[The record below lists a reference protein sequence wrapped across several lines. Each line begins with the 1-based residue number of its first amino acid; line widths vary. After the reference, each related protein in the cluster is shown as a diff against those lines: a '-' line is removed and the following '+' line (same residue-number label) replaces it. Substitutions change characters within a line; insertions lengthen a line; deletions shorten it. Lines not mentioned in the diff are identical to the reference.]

1 MSNKCK
7 VILVPSCGK
16 CTFPPGPTGLQGIT
30 GTTGPQ
36 GITGLTGPQ
45 GITGSTG
52 PQGITGTTGI
62 QGVTGTTG
70 PQGVT
75 GTTGPQGITGTTG
88 PQGITGTT
96 GIQGVTGTI
105 GIQGIT
111 GTTGPQGITGTTGPQ
126 GITGTTGI
134 QGVTGTTGPQGITG
148 IQGVTGTTGIN
159 QLGSIYVYRDLTTS
173 LILSPNQSVSYNNA
187 GPINPIS
194 LYSFTPP
201 STNIT
206 INETGIYRI
215 SYTILTASSNGIA
228 EVFINNVPV
237 PGSAHRATGNNE
249 IVGIVDTEVNTA
261 PAILQIRNVDTQNLT
276 IVSAATIPGTIRTTA
291 PASLAILKI
300 I

>member
-16 CTFPPGPTGLQGIT
+16 CTFPPGPTGPQGIT

-36 GITGLTGPQ
+36 GV
-45 GITGSTG
+45 
-52 PQGITGTTGI
+52 TGTTGS

-88 PQGITGTT
+88 PQG
-96 GIQGVTGTI
+96 V
-105 GIQGIT
+105 T

-126 GITGTTGI
+126 G
-134 QGVTGTTGPQGITG
+134 
-148 IQGVTGTTGIN
+148 VTGTTGIN
-159 QLGSIYVYRDLTTS
+159 QLGTIYVYRDLTTS
-173 LILSPNQSVSYNNA
+173 LIVSTNQSVSYNNS

-206 INETGIYRI
+206 INEPGIYRI
-215 SYTILTASSNGIA
+215 SYTILTATSNGIA

-237 PGSAHRATGNNE
+237 PGSAHRVTGNNE

-261 PAILQIRNVDTQNLT
+261 PALLQIRNVDTQNLT
-276 IVSAATIPGTIRTTA
+276 IVSAATIPGTIRTTD
-291 PASLAILKI
+291 PASVAILKI